1 MNSLDQ
7 HYTADMLDA
16 LSDIADEQELAMR
29 ESEQDEWD
37 GVDKFPITDTSSPT
51 TYDQST
57 KS

>member
-37 GVDKFPITDTSSPT
+37 GVDKFPITDTHSPT

>member
-1 MNSLDQ
+1 MNSLNQ
-7 HYTADMLDA
+7 HWTADMLDA

-37 GVDKFPITDTSSPT
+37 GVEKFPITDIPPPT

-57 KS
+57 ES

>member
-37 GVDKFPITDTSSPT
+37 GVDKFPITDIPPPN
-51 TYDQST
+51 YD
-57 KS
+57 

>member
-37 GVDKFPITDTSSPT
+37 GVDKFPITDTPSPT
-51 TYDQST
+51 TYGQST